1 MVLSLVL
8 AACGGGNPSPSATN
22 GTGGSGAPA
31 SSAPA
36 VTGGTFTLPTTTE
49 PASLDPN
56 LATDSGSI
64 LVLNAIQRPLLWY
77 DPKTL
82 EAIPQG
88 GLADSFEVSEDG
100 TEITYTLKDGV
111 KYSDGSEIVAD
122 DFVRS
127 FKRLIDPH
135 TASDYAYIVGDIKGA
150 SDLLALVPEEGKD
163 FDDAAIDK
171 ALDALG
177 VTAPDPKTVVIELAA
192 PASYFPFVTTMWLT
206 SPLKEGWTD
215 AKDYTEAAN
224 YIASGPFKLDDW
236 SHNESLTLTPNEN
249 WVGGDMPKVD
259 EIDIRIFKDPD
270 AAFAAYQADEID
282 MAPVPQANTA
292 QMRAESPDEVL
303 QGDTL
308 ATYYL
313 GFDLK
318 DKDGQVYK
326 SKELRH
332 ALSEAIDRQG
342 LIDTVRQ
349 GVGTAATSMVP
360 KGMPGNQPDI
370 GLKFDA
376 AKAKA
381 DLETAMKDLGV
392 SDVKDIPIELG
403 FNSDSGHEEIMAY
416 IQEQWRTNL
425 GIEAKLTGVEWN
437 TYLEQLGKDPYTVF
451 RLGWSADYP
460 HPQNFLGL
468 LTCDSGNNDS
478 GYCNPDYDA
487 LVKKANAAPD
497 FETQIATYNEAQEL
511 LVDDAPVIFIYW
523 YGRFTAV
530 KPYVTLVSTGLDST
544 TGMTFPEMITV
555 GDKAS

>member
-8 AACGGGNPSPSATN
+8 AACGGGNTSPSPSA
-22 GTGGSGAPA
+22 GGSQVPSATVAP
-31 SSAPA
+31 
-36 VTGGTFTLPTTTE
+36 TGGTFTLGTTTE

-64 LVLNAIQRPLLWY
+64 LVLNSIQRPLLWY

-88 GLADSFEVSEDG
+88 GLADSFTVSPDG
-100 TEITYTLKDGV
+100 TKITYTLKDGI
-111 KYSDGSEIVAD
+111 KYSDGTDIVAD

-150 SDLLALVPEEGKD
+150 SDLLGLVPAEGKK
-163 FDDAAIDK
+163 FDDAAITK
-171 ALDALG
+171 ALDTFG
-177 VTAPDPKTVVIELAA
+177 VSAPDPKTVVIDLAG
-192 PASYFPFVTTMWLT
+192 PATYFPFVTTMWLT
-206 SPLKEGWTD
+206 SPLKAGWTD
-215 AKDYTEAAN
+215 LKDYTEAAN
-224 YIASGPFKLDDW
+224 YISSGPFLLKDW
-236 SHNESLTLTPNEN
+236 QHSASLTLTPNPN
-249 WVGGDMPKVD
+249 WVGGDKPKVD
-259 EIDIRIFKDPD
+259 EIDITIFKDPD
-270 AAFAAYQADEID
+270 AEFAAYQAGEID

-292 QMRAESPDEVL
+292 QMRAEKPDEIL

-318 DKDGQVYK
+318 DKNGQVYK
-326 SKELRH
+326 SKALRH
-332 ALSEAIDRQG
+332 ALSESIDRQK

-349 GVGTAATSMVP
+349 GVGTPATSMVP

-370 GLKFDA
+370 GLPFDA
-376 AKAKA
+376 TKAKA
-381 DLETAMKDLGV
+381 DLKTAMTELGV

-403 FNSDSGHEEIMAY
+403 FNSDSGHEQIMEF
-416 IQEQWRTNL
+416 IQAQWKDNL
-425 GIEAKLTGVEWN
+425 GITAKLTGVEWN
-437 TYLEQLGKDPYTVF
+437 TYLEQLSKDPYTVF

-460 HPQNFLGL
+460 HPQNFLSL

-478 GYCNPDYDA
+478 GYCNKDYDA
-487 LVKKANAAPD
+487 LLKKAAADPD
-497 FETQIATYNEAQEL
+497 FDSQIATYNQAQEL

-530 KPYVTLVSTGLDST
+530 KPTVTLVSTGLDST
-544 TGMTFPEMITV
+544 TGMTFPEAITV
-555 GDKAS
+555 APAS

>member
-8 AACGGGNPSPSATN
+8 AACGGTSPSAT
-22 GTGGSGAPA
+22 TGSGSGEPSTPA
-31 SSAPA
+31 A
-36 VTGGTFTLPTTTE
+36 TGGTFTLPTTTE

-64 LVLNAIQRPLLWY
+64 LVLNSIQRPLLWY

-82 EAIPQG
+82 EAVPQG
-88 GLADSFEVSEDG
+88 GLADSFEVSTDG
-100 TEITYTLKDGV
+100 TKITYTLKDGI
-111 KYSDGSEIVAD
+111 KYSDGTEIVAA

-135 TASDYAYIVGDIKGA
+135 TASDYAYIAGDIKGA
-150 SDLLALVPEEGKD
+150 ADLLALVPAEGKA
-163 FDDAAIDK
+163 FDDAAITK

-177 VTAPDPKTVVIELAA
+177 VTAPDPKTVVIDLSG
-192 PASYFPFVTTMWLT
+192 PATYFPFVTTMWLT

-215 AKDYTEAAN
+215 AKDYTEAKN
-224 YIASGPFKLDDW
+224 YIASGPFKLGDW
-236 SHNESLTLTPNEN
+236 THNESLTLLPNDN
-249 WVGGDMPKVD
+249 WVGGDKPKVD
-259 EIDIRIFKDPD
+259 EIDVRIFKDPD

-282 MAPVPQANTA
+282 MAAVPEANTA
-292 QMRAESPDEVL
+292 QMRSEHPDEVL
-303 QGDTL
+303 QGDSL

-318 DKDGQVYK
+318 DKKGQVYK
-326 SKELRH
+326 SKTLRH

-349 GVGTAATSMVP
+349 GVGTSATSMVP

-370 GLKFDA
+370 GFKFDA

-381 DLETAMKDLGV
+381 DLQTAMTELGV
-392 SDVKDIPIELG
+392 SSAKDIPIQLG
-403 FNSDSGHEEIMAY
+403 FNSDSGHEAIMAY

-437 TYLEQLGKDPYTVF
+437 TYLEQLAKDPYTVF

-460 HPQNFLGL
+460 HPQNFLSL

-478 GYCNPDYDA
+478 GYCNPAYDD

-497 FETQIATYNEAQEL
+497 FATQIATYNQAQEL
-511 LVDDAPVIFIYW
+511 LVEDAPVIFIYW
-523 YGRFTAV
+523 YGRFTAL
-530 KPYVTLVSTGLDST
+530 KPYVTLTSTGLDST
-544 TGMTFPEMITV
+544 TGMTFPEAISI
-555 GDKAS
+555 AAH

>member
-8 AACGGGNPSPSATN
+8 AACGGTGTSPSATAPA
-22 GTGGSGAPA
+22 GSGSAAPTE
-31 SSAPA
+31 PA
-36 VTGGTFTLPTTTE
+36 TGGTFTLPTTTE

-64 LVLNAIQRPLLWY
+64 LVLNSIQRPLLWY

-82 EAIPQG
+82 EAVTDG
-88 GLADSFEVSEDG
+88 GLADSFEVSPDG
-100 TEITYTLKDGV
+100 TKITYTLKDGI
-111 KYSDGSEIVAD
+111 KYSDGTDIVAD

-150 SDLLALVPEEGKD
+150 SDLLALVPAEGKD
-163 FDDAAIDK
+163 FDDAAITK

-177 VTAPDPKTVVIELAA
+177 VTAPDPKTVVIELTG
-192 PASYFPFVTTMWLT
+192 PATYFPFVTTMWLT
-206 SPLKEGWTD
+206 SPLNEGWTD
-215 AKDYTEAAN
+215 TKDYTESAN
-224 YIASGPFKLDDW
+224 YISSGPFKLEDW
-236 SHNESLTLTPNEN
+236 THNESLTLVPNEN
-249 WVGGDMPKVD
+249 WVGGAAPKVD
-259 EIDIRIFKDPD
+259 EIDVRIFKDPD

-282 MAPVPQANTA
+282 MAAVPTANLA
-292 QMRAESPDEVL
+292 QMRSEHPDEVL

-313 GFDLK
+313 GFDMK
-318 DKDGQVYK
+318 DKSGQVYK
-326 SKELRH
+326 SKALRH

-349 GVGTAATSMVP
+349 GVGTPATSMVP

-381 DLETAMKDLGV
+381 DLATAMTELGV

-403 FNSDSGHEEIMAY
+403 FNADSGHEEIMAY

-437 TYLEQLGKDPYTVF
+437 TYLEQLSKDPYTVF

-460 HPQNFLGL
+460 HPQNFLSL
-468 LTCDSGNNDS
+468 FTCDSGNNDS
-478 GYCNPDYDA
+478 GYCNPEYDA
-487 LVKKANAAPD
+487 LVKKANGEPD
-497 FETQIATYNEAQEL
+497 FDKQIATYNQAQEL
-511 LVDDAPVIFIYW
+511 LVDDAPLIFIYW
-523 YGRFTAV
+523 YGRFTAI
-530 KPYVTLVSTGLDST
+530 KPYVTLNATGLDST
-544 TGMTFPEMITV
+544 TGMTVPELISI
-555 GDKAS
+555 AEH